1 LFLKLNQYFDNQ
13 IRIPLILVDGT
24 PRVNAIL
31 FSNRYHFGLARITFV
46 VDTGSNA
53 TFIGEEDFAGLQIS
67 MDTLHKEEAFKMAGS
82 EYNLLLGKEGT
93 LLFKTNE
100 NKTTRIDLP
109 NIPVAKTT
117 SKKASGIEGIPS
129 ILGTDFLEKNKFAL
143 YFNPNKDIMYL
154 EKEEGQ

>member
-1 LFLKLNQYFDNQ
+1 M
-13 IRIPLILVDGT
+13 RIPLILVDGT

-31 FSNRYHFGLARITFV
+31 QSPHYHFGLARITFV
-46 VDTGSNA
+46 IDTGSNA

-100 NKTTRIDLP
+100 NKTTRIELP
-109 NIPVAKTT
+109 NIPLARTT
-117 SKKASGIEGIPS
+117 SKKTSDHSGIPS
-129 ILGTDFLEKNKFAL
+129 ILGTDFLEKNKLTL
-143 YFNPNKDIMYL
+143 YFNPGKDLMYL
-154 EKEEGQ
+154 EKEG